1 MTSVTNLIVDGIR
14 LDLAYLQK
22 LQLRPALFAPGE
34 ALFWDDPHISEQ
46 MLTAHL
52 DAKSDAASR
61 RPQIING
68 EVAWLIEG
76 LQLDEGAALLDM
88 GCGPGLYA
96 SRLAQR
102 GFHVTGVDYSVRSLA
117 CAQDYAQECCLDIDY
132 ILHDYLTLDFEAQFD
147 GVLLINGDFCT
158 LSPGKRSQ
166 LLKNIHRALKPAGR
180 FALDVFT
187 RRHREHYRVANQWY
201 VAEQGFWRRG
211 KHIVLEEGFDYPSS
225 DVLLNQYIIV
235 EADGTTAVYRTWFQN
250 YTAQSITAELQANG
264 FSIEYFGGNL
274 RGGALTDSSEWIGV
288 VATKAE

>member
-117 CAQDYAQECCLDIDY
+117 CAQD
-132 ILHDYLTLDFEAQFD
+132 
-147 GVLLINGDFCT
+147 
-158 LSPGKRSQ
+158 
-166 LLKNIHRALKPAGR
+166 
-180 FALDVFT
+180 
-187 RRHREHYRVANQWY
+187 
-201 VAEQGFWRRG
+201 
-211 KHIVLEEGFDYPSS
+211 
-225 DVLLNQYIIV
+225 
-235 EADGTTAVYRTWFQN
+235 
-250 YTAQSITAELQANG
+250 
-264 FSIEYFGGNL
+264 
-274 RGGALTDSSEWIGV
+274 
-288 VATKAE
+288 